1 MKTNLTSFLFFCL
14 YLLFINNLNAQV
26 SDSLSYYS
34 SLVYNPKEPDHL
46 TKAYKFFTQ
55 KKLEY
60 ARTKK
65 YKAEVYATQ
74 NLAVIQKKLGYYDES
89 EKLNIESIQLID
101 LIKSEKDDPWVS
113 SSKASTLI
121 ELAIIYRDK
130 KDYEEAIKIY
140 DRALKLTN
148 LPTAKSMIQNNKGVV
163 YLYKNEL
170 YKALDQYQLA
180 YETAKESKD
189 VKQIARSLDNLSFIR
204 SKLSLPHAEEGLLE
218 ALDMRIKINF
228 SYGIGTSYG
237 HLILHYELQQD
248 TLKAISY
255 SDKYL
260 KLAKETGISEQ
271 IRNALKLKIEIGDDT
286 TAEEYIA
293 INDSINSANNLA
305 RNKFNYY
312 AYQYDKKE
320 KDLKISNLRSE
331 RLLYLV
337 IGSAFIFIAVYVIL
351 KYKHKK
357 DKLEEIYKTET
368 RISRKIHDEVAN
380 DVYHVMT
387 KLQNENKDVLDDL
400 EHIYNRTRDISKESS
415 SIDLSMSYPELLN
428 DLFLSYHNKQVA
440 IITKDLYQ
448 INWDKISD
456 LKKSTVYRV
465 FQELLTNMK
474 KHSNASI
481 VVFNFSQGNKKIS
494 MRYKDNGIG
503 SKIKKGNG
511 LHNTENRIAS
521 INGTIIFD
529 SEEGKGFKVII
540 TI

>member
-1 MKTNLTSFLFFCL
+1 
-14 YLLFINNLNAQV
+14 
-26 SDSLSYYS
+26 
-34 SLVYNPKEPDHL
+34 
-46 TKAYKFFTQ
+46 
-55 KKLEY
+55 
-60 ARTKK
+60 
-65 YKAEVYATQ
+65 
-74 NLAVIQKKLGYYDES
+74 
-89 EKLNIESIQLID
+89 
-101 LIKSEKDDPWVS
+101 
-113 SSKASTLI
+113 
-121 ELAIIYRDK
+121 
-130 KDYEEAIKIY
+130 
-140 DRALKLTN
+140 
-148 LPTAKSMIQNNKGVV
+148 
-163 YLYKNEL
+163 
-170 YKALDQYQLA
+170 
-180 YETAKESKD
+180 
-189 VKQIARSLDNLSFIR
+189 
-204 SKLSLPHAEEGLLE
+204 
-218 ALDMRIKINF
+218 
-228 SYGIGTSYG
+228 
-237 HLILHYELQQD
+237 
-248 TLKAISY
+248 
-255 SDKYL
+255 L

-428 DLFLSYHNKQVA
+428 DLFLSYHNRQVA

>member
-286 TAEEYIA
+286 TAAEYIA

>member
-1 MKTNLTSFLFFCL
+1 
-14 YLLFINNLNAQV
+14 
-26 SDSLSYYS
+26 
-34 SLVYNPKEPDHL
+34 
-46 TKAYKFFTQ
+46 
-55 KKLEY
+55 
-60 ARTKK
+60 
-65 YKAEVYATQ
+65 
-74 NLAVIQKKLGYYDES
+74 
-89 EKLNIESIQLID
+89 
-101 LIKSEKDDPWVS
+101 
-113 SSKASTLI
+113 
-121 ELAIIYRDK
+121 
-130 KDYEEAIKIY
+130 
-140 DRALKLTN
+140 
-148 LPTAKSMIQNNKGVV
+148 VV

-286 TAEEYIA
+286 TAAEYIA

>member
-474 KHSNASI
+474 KHSDASI

>member
-511 LHNTENRIAS
+511 LYNTENRIAS

>member
-101 LIKSEKDDPWVS
+101 LIKSEQDDPWVS

-286 TAEEYIA
+286 TAAEYIA

-474 KHSNASI
+474 KHSDASI

>member
-428 DLFLSYHNKQVA
+428 DLFLSYHNRQVA

>member
-286 TAEEYIA
+286 TAAEYIA

-474 KHSNASI
+474 KHSDASI